1 MKDALAVNTI
11 VMSMAPDV
19 VPPARLKR
27 RVMASVG
34 VQPMSWSWLAALAA
48 ACMLIVALWLSVQ
61 ERSRSSELAQAR
73 RTLIEVSSQ
82 RDRLMQALSFLDDP
96 ATMPVSF
103 GKGQPIPP
111 HGNVF
116 VHSKLGVLL
125 IAANLPAAQPGKTY
139 EMWVIPKG
147 GAPRPAGLFQS
158 QGGTAMHILSGPLDI
173 GTLGAVAVTLEP
185 ETGSSAP
192 TSRLRLSLRRSLGRS
207 LAEWDLGFGET
218 ARRGCVDRGNH
229 SRTVW
234 PDKSPASLPQ
244 NHKCNP
250 TTRKILLIA

>member
-1 MKDALAVNTI
+1 MSACQDFQDDFELYALGLLEAAEKEGMDAHLRTGCATCEAALKNALATNAI
-11 VMSMAPDV
+11 VMSMAADV

-27 RVMASVG
+27 RVLAGVG
-34 VQPMSWSWLAALAA
+34 VHPMSWSWLAAVAA
-48 ACMLIVALWLSVQ
+48 ACMLMVALWFSVQ

-73 RTLIEVSSQ
+73 HTLIEVSSQ

-96 ATMPVSF
+96 ATVPVSF

-125 IAANLPAAQPGKTY
+125 IAANLPAAQSGKIY

-158 QGGTAMHILSGPLDI
+158 QGGTAMHILSGPLDV
-173 GTLGAVAVTLEP
+173 GTIGAVAVTLEP
-185 ETGSSAP
+185 ESGSSAP
-192 TSRLRLSLRRSLGRS
+192 TSTPIIVAPVAG
-207 LAEWDLGFGET
+207 
-218 ARRGCVDRGNH
+218 
-229 SRTVW
+229 
-234 PDKSPASLPQ
+234 P
-244 NHKCNP
+244 
-250 TTRKILLIA
+250 

>member
-1 MKDALAVNTI
+1 MSLCQDFHDDFEIYALGLLDPAEKESMDAHLRTGCATCQAALKNALATNAI

-27 RVMASVG
+27 RVLASVG
-34 VQPMSWSWLAALAA
+34 VHPMSWSWLAAVAA
-48 ACMLIVALWLSVQ
+48 ACMLMVALWFSVQ
-61 ERSRSSELAQAR
+61 ERARSSELAQAR

-96 ATMPVSF
+96 STVPVSF

-125 IAANLPAAQPGKTY
+125 IAANLPAAQAGKIY

-185 ETGSSAP
+185 EAGSSAP
-192 TSRLRLSLRRSLGRS
+192 TSTPIIV
-207 LAEWDLGFGET
+207 APV
-218 ARRGCVDRGNH
+218 AA
-229 SRTVW
+229 
-234 PDKSPASLPQ
+234 P
-244 NHKCNP
+244 
-250 TTRKILLIA
+250 

>member
-1 MKDALAVNTI
+1 MSLCQDFHDDFELYALGLLDPAEKEGMDAHLRTGCATCEAALKNALATNAI

-27 RVMASVG
+27 RVLASVG
-34 VQPMSWSWLAALAA
+34 VHPMSWSWLAAVAA
-48 ACMLIVALWLSVQ
+48 ACMLMVALWFSVQ
-61 ERSRSSELAQAR
+61 ERSRSAELAQAR
-73 RTLIEVSSQ
+73 HTLIEISSQ

-96 ATMPVSF
+96 STVPVSF

-125 IAANLPAAQPGKTY
+125 IAANLPAAQAGKIY

-158 QGGTAMHILSGPLDI
+158 QGGTAMHILSGPLDVGTI
-173 GTLGAVAVTLEP
+173 GAIAVTLEP
-185 ETGSSAP
+185 EAGSSAP
-192 TSRLRLSLRRSLGRS
+192 TSTPIIVAPVAG
-207 LAEWDLGFGET
+207 
-218 ARRGCVDRGNH
+218 
-229 SRTVW
+229 
-234 PDKSPASLPQ
+234 P
-244 NHKCNP
+244 
-250 TTRKILLIA
+250 

>member
-1 MKDALAVNTI
+1 MKPCDDFREDFELYALGLLDPPEKAEIDDHLRGGCATCEPALKNALAMNAI
-11 VMSMAPDV
+11 VMTMAPDV

-27 RVMASVG
+27 RVLSSVG
-34 VQPMSWSWLAALAA
+34 VQPMSWSWLGALAA
-48 ACMLIVALWLSVQ
+48 SCMLMVALWFSVQ
-61 ERSRSSELAQAR
+61 ERSRSAELAQAR
-73 RTLIEVSSQ
+73 RALIDVNAQ

-96 ATMPVSF
+96 STVPVSF

-125 IAANLPAAQPGKTY
+125 IAANLPTAQAGKIY

-158 QGGTAMHILSGPLDI
+158 QGGTAMHILSGPLDL

-185 ETGSSAP
+185 ESGSPAP
-192 TSRLRLSLRRSLGRS
+192 TSTPIIVAPVAG
-207 LAEWDLGFGET
+207 
-218 ARRGCVDRGNH
+218 
-229 SRTVW
+229 
-234 PDKSPASLPQ
+234 P
-244 NHKCNP
+244 
-250 TTRKILLIA
+250 

>member
-1 MKDALAVNTI
+1 MSVCQDFQDDFELYALGLLEAAEKEGMDAHLRTGCATCEAALKNALATNAI

-27 RVMASVG
+27 RVLAGVG
-34 VQPMSWSWLAALAA
+34 VHPMSWSWLAAVAA
-48 ACMLIVALWLSVQ
+48 ACMLMVALWFSVQ

-73 RTLIEVSSQ
+73 HTLIEVSSQ

-96 ATMPVSF
+96 ATVPVSF

-125 IAANLPAAQPGKTY
+125 IAANLPAAQSGKIY

-158 QGGTAMHILSGPLDI
+158 QGGTAMHILSGPLD
-173 GTLGAVAVTLEP
+173 LGAIGAIAVTLEP
-185 ETGSSAP
+185 ESGSSAP
-192 TSRLRLSLRRSLGRS
+192 TSTPIIVAPVAG
-207 LAEWDLGFGET
+207 
-218 ARRGCVDRGNH
+218 
-229 SRTVW
+229 
-234 PDKSPASLPQ
+234 P
-244 NHKCNP
+244 
-250 TTRKILLIA
+250 